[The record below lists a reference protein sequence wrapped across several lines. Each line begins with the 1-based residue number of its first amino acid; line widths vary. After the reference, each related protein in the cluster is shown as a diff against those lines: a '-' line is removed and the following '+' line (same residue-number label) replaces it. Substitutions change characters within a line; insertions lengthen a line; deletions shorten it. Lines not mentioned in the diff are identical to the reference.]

1 MFKQGN
7 ELAHL
12 TTSVEEMYAF
22 IERAEKQNIDPE
34 QLWMNIITDNGKIPI
49 QRFMC
54 KQSQDN
60 TGICDSHCKDEDC
73 PWLRERGIE
82 TSERNINEIKSEA

>member
-1 MFKQGN
+1 MFDQGN
-7 ELAHL
+7 EWAHL
-12 TTSVEEMYAF
+12 TISVEEMYAF
-22 IERAEKQNIDPE
+22 NKIAEKQNIDPK

-49 QRFMC
+49 QRFIC
-54 KQSQDN
+54 EQSQDN
-60 TGICDSHCKDEDC
+60 TSICDLHCKDENC